1 MRTLVVKEEYVK
13 ATESFVGGIILNYLV
28 NVKEENKLSKYF
40 NIDLKALKEV
50 TMLDVSEATLRREI
64 KKLIKLGFV
73 DVEKKAKVHSYI
85 INEEQLKKTFIKLG
99 IDYDGKS
106 YKQMNIDN
114 TKKVRECNHEQKY
127 INLHNNYIK
136 NNEES
141 QDKYKK
147 NQSIEHIENYLKER
161 LDYEYL
167 VIKNKDKVKADMFDK
182 IYKIILEVVT
192 NNAKTVRIN
201 RNNVPSDIVKSV
213 FKKLDYE
220 VIESVIFKLQRLNNK
235 VKNFK
240 NYIITTVYNT
250 YLEDK
255 FQTQNS
261 LYMNYRIIL

>member
-50 TMLDVSEATLRREI
+50 TMLDVPEATLRREI

-73 DVEKKAKVHSYI
+73 DVEKKAKVHSYM

-99 IDYDGKS
+99 AVDEVNKFIKEDEIIDYDGKS

-127 INLHNNYIK
+127 INLNNNYIK

-141 QDKYKK
+141 QDK
-147 NQSIEHIENYLKER
+147 
-161 LDYEYL
+161 
-167 VIKNKDKVKADMFDK
+167 
-182 IYKIILEVVT
+182 
-192 NNAKTVRIN
+192 
-201 RNNVPSDIVKSV
+201 
-213 FKKLDYE
+213 
-220 VIESVIFKLQRLNNK
+220 
-235 VKNFK
+235 
-240 NYIITTVYNT
+240 
-250 YLEDK
+250 
-255 FQTQNS
+255 
-261 LYMNYRIIL
+261 